1 MINFHKIPM
10 SQQSLKIDDLV
21 TILTEDLPNCDKT
34 SLEDRLMKTLAISL
48 TEQKLPVLDILKEHA
63 MQENSSMIEHHTF
76 AANVI
81 ENAFHM
87 KDKFTR
93 NMIALLVAK
102 YDDRQSEG
110 FDYGIFMS
118 DLEALESVN
127 PTTIRIFKTQTEINF
142 FQQGLDEGGADG
154 S

>member
-1 MINFHKIPM
+1 
-10 SQQSLKIDDLV
+10 
-21 TILTEDLPNCDKT
+21 
-34 SLEDRLMKTLAISL
+34 
-48 TEQKLPVLDILKEHA
+48 
-63 MQENSSMIEHHTF
+63 MIEHHTF

-81 ENAFHM
+81 ENAFRM

-110 FDYGIFMS
+110 FDYAIFMS

-142 FQQGLDEGGADG
+142 F
-154 S
+154 